1 MSVVVSVV
9 HSPSGRIQ
17 GNKEDGV
24 PYNFLKNSLLTCT
37 PDKRTS
43 ENKSEPVNANTYGEQ
58 SVAEVFEEWEEYI
71 VDTEAIKGSEKD
83 GNKFTQAEE
92 TVKDYHPVKK
102 GFWWLV
108 LD

>member
-1 MSVVVSVV
+1 MSVVVSGV

-58 SVAEVFEEWEEYI
+58 SVAEVFEE
-71 VDTEAIKGSEKD
+71 
-83 GNKFTQAEE
+83 
-92 TVKDYHPVKK
+92 
-102 GFWWLV
+102 
-108 LD
+108 